1 MSSYQS
7 DEGIHTMTTNLP
19 LSVFISSKMSELAT
33 ERRAV
38 QAALSEYSIY
48 GWLWDKD
55 TGARPEPI
63 RSTYLK
69 EVSACDIYI
78 GLFWLGYGP
87 YTIEEFERARQLRKN
102 CLIYEKHVDIDQR
115 DSHLKVFLDNLQ
127 QVKNPDGLTVCR
139 FKSSEELAE
148 QVQKDVLK
156 LIITRFRES
165 RRQPPP
171 LPTSS
176 SLTIAAKNKG
186 IAINTHY
193 GSANQ
198 YSYTPSSDEPSIRR
212 FSPRE
217 RHP

>member
-1 MSSYQS
+1 MSSHQS
-7 DEGIHTMTTNLP
+7 DEGIHKMTTNLP
-19 LSVFISSKMSELAT
+19 LSVFISSKMSELST

-87 YTIEEFERARQLRKN
+87 YTIEEYEYARQLHKP
-102 CLIYEKHVDIDQR
+102 CLIYEKYINVNQRSPELVD
-115 DSHLKVFLDNLQ
+115 FLHPLQ
-127 QVKNPDGLTVCR
+127 EVVNPESLTVCR
-139 FKSSEELAE
+139 FETPAQIAK
-148 QVQKDVLK
+148 QVQTDVMRL
-156 LIITRFRES
+156 LTTRFRES

-186 IAINTHY
+186 IAISTHF

-198 YSYTPSSDEPSIRR
+198 YNYAPADAQ
-212 FSPRE
+212 SPRLME
-217 RHP
+217 HHP